1 VAAEFLEV
9 DPAAGAA
16 GSTHVETA
24 VSELTPDDVR
34 RWDPAAVLKVFQV
47 ANGRAGTL
55 QRFGEDLGQVG
66 QVLGDWEGEAGSA
79 FHTSLG
85 RVRTDI
91 EADGRE
97 SRQVAS
103 AVCDAWEDVQI
114 TKGMMSEVDETAQGL
129 GFTITP
135 DWKVDIGNAGLLM
148 GTTEAGLE
156 QQILQGQLDTV
167 KTKAHT
173 TDHELATALKAAV
186 GDTQLDY
193 NGREIPQAPP
203 PGDGKT
209 TPADQLPLPTKGGHK
224 PFPTEASKDNNS
236 PDISHHLAPNLTPSP
251 LLAGLSAD
259 EWRQRLAH
267 FKPGDPLPDPRTPTG
282 DKAIDSL
289 ANAVGQ
295 QNTTYAWGANK
306 SKDGP
311 SQGQHD
317 NGQGANQNHDWD
329 RYGYDCGGLVR
340 YSLQQGAG
348 FDVGQGTDTID
359 TNPHFTHP
367 GGGLPSGLA
376 VAQARPGD
384 VLVFGGAGAYKGSG
398 TVHTGIYIGNGY
410 MINAPESGEPVR
422 VDYVGTGRGIT
433 DILRLP
439 SP

>member
-1 VAAEFLEV
+1 M
-9 DPAAGAA
+9 
-16 GSTHVETA
+16 T
-24 VSELTPDDVR
+24 ELTPDDVR
-34 RWDPAAVLKVFQV
+34 RWDAGAVLKVFQV
-47 ANGRAGTL
+47 AQQRGTTMTK
-55 QRFGEDLGQVG
+55 FGEDLGQVG
-66 QVLGDWEGEAGSA
+66 QLLSGWEGEAGTA

-85 RVRTDI
+85 RARTDI
-91 EADGRE
+91 ESDGRE
-97 SRQVAS
+97 SNQVAA
-103 AVCDAWEDVQI
+103 AVSDAWEDVQI

-148 GTTEAGLE
+148 GTTEAQLE

-167 KTKAHT
+167 KAKAHT
-173 TDHELATALKAAV
+173 TDHELATAMRAAV
-186 GDTQLDY
+186 GDVKLNQ

-209 TPADQLPLPTKGGHK
+209 TPADQLPLGTKGGHK
-224 PFPTEASKDNNS
+224 PFPTEATKDNTS
-236 PDISHHLAPNLTPSP
+236 ADPSHHLADNLTPSP

-259 EWRQRLAH
+259 QWRERLAH

-282 DKAIDSL
+282 DRAIDSL

-295 QNTTYAWGANK
+295 QNTTYAWGGNK

-311 SQGQHD
+311 SQGQGD
-317 NGQGANQNHDWD
+317 TGQGANQWHDWD

-348 FDVGQGTDTID
+348 FDVGQGTNTID
-359 TNPHFTHP
+359 GSSQFGHP
-367 GGGLPSGLA
+367 GGGMPSSA
-376 VAQARPGD
+376 VIGTAKPGD
-384 VLVFGGAGAYKGSG
+384 VLVFGGAQPYAG
-398 TVHTGIYIGNGY
+398 TGTEHTGIYIGNGY

-422 VDYVGTGRGIT
+422 VDAVTGHGST

-439 SP
+439 